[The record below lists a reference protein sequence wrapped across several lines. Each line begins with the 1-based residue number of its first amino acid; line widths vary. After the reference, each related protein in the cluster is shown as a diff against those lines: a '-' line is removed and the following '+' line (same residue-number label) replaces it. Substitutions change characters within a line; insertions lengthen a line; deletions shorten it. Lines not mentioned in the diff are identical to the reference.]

1 MLAQLAWAYPLSI
14 KSAAIISLITHVH
27 GFPGN
32 SLALVGPLIDVV
44 VRHHIDISWLKSSKT
59 EKDSVRSEICKKGRV
74 YFPHQN

>member
-44 VRHHIDISWLKSSKT
+44 VRHHIDIIWLKSSKT
-59 EKDSVRSEICKKGRV
+59 EKESVRSEICTRERI